1 VDKGRPEVTIVL
13 DASMA
18 LAWHLERTNELEAG
32 LARQALKSVTL
43 YGALVPALWYP
54 EVANGLLMAERRQ
67 ATNEDKIAEFLIDLA
82 QLSISIVPAS
92 SVAALS
98 RVLALGQSSR
108 LTAFDASYLELVQQT
123 GAELATFD
131 RQLAEAARAAGAR
144 VFGDPV

>member
-1 VDKGRPEVTIVL
+1 
-13 DASMA
+13 
-18 LAWHLERTNELEAG
+18 
-32 LARQALKSVTL
+32 
-43 YGALVPALWYP
+43 
-54 EVANGLLMAERRQ
+54 MAERRQ